1 MNKNLTLSVIVV
13 IVLSVVTKTMM
24 VVTSSYATDGILKKK
39 PTKIAEHLDAPIATS
54 GENTY
59 IAWANETGNDEVML
73 RSSHDGGSTFS
84 DKINLSNT
92 TDINSQYVEIAAEGD
107 NIVVTWWERNATSNE
122 PVIRIS
128 TDNGQTFG
136 PLLKLAANGSIS
148 SGEQT
153 Q

>member
-1 MNKNLTLSVIVV
+1 
-13 IVLSVVTKTMM
+13 
-24 VVTSSYATDGILKKK
+24 
-39 PTKIAEHLDAPIATS
+39 
-54 GENTY
+54 
-59 IAWANETGNDEVML
+59 ML

-92 TDINSQYVEIAAEGD
+92 TDINSQDVEIAAEGD

-136 PLLKLAANGSIS
+136 PLLKLAANGTIN